1 MLSCIF
7 YPQTRAAQF
16 AVIFLLNLT
25 MQVFKFG
32 GASVKD
38 AEAVKNVAYIVKNFG
53 QNKQLLVVVSAMGKT
68 TNHLEAIFQKF
79 LKQEDWKAKLA
90 ELYSYHQAICEN
102 LFSEKNLIFST
113 LEYYFLQLESSLLK
127 KVQQEKFDESY
138 DQIVCFGELIS
149 TQIVSQYLISQ
160 NIENE
165 WIDARNFIKTDT
177 TWREGKVDLDWSEKL
192 VERELIPILR
202 EKIIVTQGFLGGT
215 LGNKT
220 TTLGREGS
228 DYSASIFAY
237 CLNAEKV
244 VIWKDVAGVLNADPK
259 KIADTKLYKTLSYR
273 EAAEMT
279 FYGANVIHPKT
290 IKPLANKN
298 IPLYV
303 KSFIEPQKDG
313 TCIDGIS
320 SPQATPTIILKPN
333 QILLHFAVKD
343 LAFITEENLSKILHT
358 FTQSNAKINMMQSS
372 AVSLS
377 ICTDFRAEKIEKI
390 VKDLSEEFEIR
401 QDEEVQVLT
410 ILYYQ
415 EKNFQDFLGQYEPI
429 LEQKTKTY
437 YRAVVRESP
446 SSP

>member
-1 MLSCIF
+1 
-7 YPQTRAAQF
+7 
-16 AVIFLLNLT
+16 

-38 AEAVKNVAYIVKNFG
+38 AEAVKNVAYIIKNFA
-53 QNKQLLVVVSAMGKT
+53 QEKQLLVVISAMGKT

-79 LKQEDWKAKLA
+79 LQNQDWEESIS
-90 ELYSYHQAICEN
+90 ELYQYHYCICTS
-102 LFSEKNLIFST
+102 LFPEKHLVFST
-113 LEYYFLQLESSLLK
+113 LEYYFLQLKNTLLK
-127 KVQQEKFDESY
+127 KIQTDKFDESY
-138 DQIVCFGELIS
+138 DQVVCFGELIS
-149 TQIVSQYLISQ
+149 TQIVSQYLLAE

-177 TWREGKVDLDWSEKL
+177 TWREGKVDLDWTAQL
-192 VERELIPILR
+192 VQRELKPILN
-202 EKIIVTQGFLGGT
+202 EKIIITQGFLGGT

-237 CLNAEKV
+237 CLDAEKV
-244 VIWKDVAGVLNADPK
+244 SIWKDVAGVLNADPK
-259 KIADTKLYKTLSYR
+259 KIADTKLYETLSYR

-303 KSFIEPQKDG
+303 KSFIEPQRAG
-313 TCIDGIS
+313 TCIDGIA
-320 SPQATPTIILKPN
+320 SPQATPTIIFKPN
-333 QILLHFAVKD
+333 QVLLHFAVKD

-390 VKDLSEEFEIR
+390 VKDLAEEFEIR
-401 QDEEVQVLT
+401 QDTGVQVLT

-415 EKNFQDFLGQYEPI
+415 EKNLDNFAGRYEKI
-429 LEQKTKTY
+429 LEQKTKIY
-437 YRAVVRESP
+437 YRAVIKEV
-446 SSP
+446 

>member
-1 MLSCIF
+1 
-7 YPQTRAAQF
+7 
-16 AVIFLLNLT
+16 

-38 AEAVKNVAYIVKNFG
+38 AEAVKNVAYIIKNFA
-53 QNKQLLVVVSAMGKT
+53 QENQLLVVISAMGKT
-68 TNHLEAIFQKF
+68 TNHLEAVFQKF
-79 LKQEDWKAKLA
+79 LLNQDWKESLS
-90 ELYSYHQAICEN
+90 ELYEYHYRICAS
-102 LFSEKNLIFST
+102 LFPEKHLVFST
-113 LEYYFLQLESSLLK
+113 LEYYFLQLETTLLK
-127 KVQQEKFDESY
+127 KVQADKFDESY

-149 TQIVSQYLISQ
+149 TQILSQYLTLE

-177 TWREGKVDLDWSEKL
+177 TWREGKVDLDWTAQL
-192 VERELIPILR
+192 VQRELKPILN
-202 EKIIVTQGFLGGT
+202 EKIIITQGFLGGT

-237 CLNAEKV
+237 CLDAEKV
-244 VIWKDVAGVLNADPK
+244 SIWKDVAGVLNADPK
-259 KIADTKLYKTLSYR
+259 KIADTKLYETLSYR

-313 TCIDGIS
+313 TCIDGIA
-320 SPQATPTIILKPN
+320 SPQETPTIIFKPN
-333 QILLHFAVKD
+333 QVLLHFAVKD

-358 FTQSNAKINMMQSS
+358 FTQCNAKINMMQSS

-377 ICTDFRAEKIEKI
+377 ICTDFKAEKIEKI
-390 VKDLSEEFEIR
+390 VTDLAEEFEIR
-401 QDEEVQVLT
+401 QDRGVQVLT

-415 EKNFQDFLGQYEPI
+415 EKTLGEFAKIYENI
-429 LEQKTKTY
+429 LEQKTKMY
-437 YRAVVRESP
+437 YRAVIKEI
-446 SSP
+446 

>member
-1 MLSCIF
+1 
-7 YPQTRAAQF
+7 
-16 AVIFLLNLT
+16 

-38 AEAVKNVAYIVKNFG
+38 AEAVKNVAYIIKNFAEE
-53 QNKQLLVVVSAMGKT
+53 KQLLVVVSAMGKT
-68 TNHLEAIFQKF
+68 TNHLETIFKKF
-79 LKQEDWKAKLA
+79 LQQENWKQELIS
-90 ELYSYHQAICEN
+90 LQNYHQAICQK
-102 LFSEKNLIFST
+102 LFSQEHLIFKIV
-113 LEYYFLQLESSLLK
+113 EYYFLQLETTLLK
-127 KVQQEKFDESY
+127 KVQAERFDESY
-138 DQIVCFGELIS
+138 DQVVCFGELLS
-149 TQIVSQYLISQ
+149 TQIVSQYLLQEGID
-160 NIENE
+160 NE

-177 TWREGKVDLDWSEKL
+177 TWREGKVDLDWTAQL
-192 VERELIPILR
+192 VQRELIPILK
-202 EKIIVTQGFLGGT
+202 EKIIITQGFLGGT

-237 CLNAEKV
+237 CLDAQKV
-244 VIWKDVAGVLNADPK
+244 SIWKDVAGILNADPK
-259 KIADTKLYKTLSYR
+259 KIAHTQLYETLSYQ

-303 KSFIEPQKDG
+303 KSFIEPQKNG
-313 TCIDGIS
+313 TCIDGIA
-320 SPQATPTIILKPN
+320 SPQQTPTIIFKPN
-333 QILLHFAVKD
+333 QTLLHFAVKD

-377 ICTDFRAEKIEKI
+377 ICTDFREEKIEKI
-390 VKDLSEEFEIR
+390 IKDLSEEFEIK
-401 QDEEVQVLT
+401 QDAGVQVLT

-415 EKNFQDFLGQYEPI
+415 EKLLDEFTSTYKKI
-429 LEQKTKTY
+429 LEQKTQTY
-437 YRAVVRESP
+437 YRAVVVAD
-446 SSP
+446 

>member
-1 MLSCIF
+1 MYQIKKCSTTERLITNHTTIIRPTHSML
-7 YPQTRAAQF
+7 
-16 AVIFLLNLT
+16 
-25 MQVFKFG
+25 QVFKFG

-38 AEAVKNVAYIVKNFG
+38 AEAVKNVAYIIKNFA
-53 QNKQLLVVVSAMGKT
+53 QEKQLLVVISAMGKT
-68 TNHLEAIFQKF
+68 TNHLEAVFQKF
-79 LKQEDWKAKLA
+79 LQNQDWRESLS
-90 ELYSYHQAICEN
+90 ELYQYHYRICAS
-102 LFSEKNLIFST
+102 LFPEKHLVFST
-113 LEYYFLQLESSLLK
+113 LEYYFLQLETTLLK
-127 KVQQEKFDESY
+127 KVQADKFDESY

-149 TQIVSQYLISQ
+149 TQILSQYLTLE

-177 TWREGKVDLDWSEKL
+177 TWREGKVDLDWTAQL
-192 VERELIPILR
+192 VQRELKPILN
-202 EKIIVTQGFLGGT
+202 EKIIITQGFLGGT

-237 CLNAEKV
+237 CLDAEKV
-244 VIWKDVAGVLNADPK
+244 SIWKDVAGVLNADPK
-259 KIADTKLYKTLSYR
+259 KITDTKLYGTLSYR

-313 TCIDGIS
+313 TCIDGIA
-320 SPQATPTIILKPN
+320 SPQETPTIIFKPN
-333 QILLHFAVKD
+333 QVLLHFAVKD

-358 FTQSNAKINMMQSS
+358 FTQCNAKINMMQSS

-377 ICTDFRAEKIEKI
+377 ICTDFKAEKIEKI
-390 VKDLSEEFEIR
+390 LTDLAEEFEIR
-401 QDEEVQVLT
+401 QDIGLQVLT

-415 EKNFQDFLGQYEPI
+415 EKMLADFVQAYEKI
-429 LEQKTKTY
+429 LEQKTKVY
-437 YRAVVRESP
+437 YRAVIVSE
-446 SSP
+446 

>member
-1 MLSCIF
+1 M
-7 YPQTRAAQF
+7 
-16 AVIFLLNLT
+16 

-38 AEAVKNVAYIVKNFG
+38 AEAVKNVAYIIKNFA
-53 QNKQLLVVVSAMGKT
+53 QEKQLLIVISAMGKT
-68 TNHLEAIFQKF
+68 TNHLEVIFQKF
-79 LKQEDWKAKLA
+79 LQNQDWKESLS
-90 ELYSYHQAICEN
+90 ELYQYHYRICAS
-102 LFSEKNLIFST
+102 LFPEKHLVFST
-113 LEYYFLQLESSLLK
+113 LEYYFLQLETTLLK
-127 KVQQEKFDESY
+127 KVQADKFDESY

-149 TQIVSQYLISQ
+149 TQILSQYLTLE

-177 TWREGKVDLDWSEKL
+177 TWREGKVDLDWTAQL
-192 VERELIPILR
+192 VQRELKPVLN
-202 EKIIVTQGFLGGT
+202 EKIIITQGFLGGT

-237 CLNAEKV
+237 CLDAEKV
-244 VIWKDVAGVLNADPK
+244 SIWKDVAGVLNADPK
-259 KIADTKLYKTLSYR
+259 KIADTKLYETLSYR

-313 TCIDGIS
+313 TCIDGIA
-320 SPQATPTIILKPN
+320 SPQETPTIIFKPN
-333 QILLHFAVKD
+333 QVLLHFAVKD

-358 FTQSNAKINMMQSS
+358 FTQCNAKINMMQSS

-377 ICTDFRAEKIEKI
+377 ICTDFKAEKIEKI
-390 VKDLSEEFEIR
+390 VTDLAQEFEIK
-401 QDEEVQVLT
+401 QDTGVQVLT

-415 EKNFQDFLGQYEPI
+415 EKMLADFVQSYQKI
-429 LEQKTKTY
+429 LEQKTKIY
-437 YRAVVRESP
+437 YRAVIVSE
-446 SSP
+446 